1 MKEEIK
7 SLVEKLDWRADPKPS
22 PYQKKAWETLLTF
35 PRAEVAAALKEFKEE
50 LVRNCPSFWPYDYER
65 RLP

>member
-1 MKEEIK
+1 MQEEIK
-7 SLVEKLDWRADPKPS
+7 SLVQSLDWRADPKPS
-22 PYQKKAWETLLTF
+22 TYQKKAWETLLTF
-35 PRAEVAAALKEFKEE
+35 PRAEVVAALKEFKEE

>member
-1 MKEEIK
+1 MTTVK
-7 SLVEKLDWRADPKPS
+7 SLVEKLDWRADPNPS
-22 PYQKKAWETLLTF
+22 PYQKNAWKELQTF

-65 RLP
+65 RLPL